1 MTQIDYL
8 PHAPHHCVVA
18 SVGRVGQNVHIAP
31 APARVWMA
39 QTIRPMCPTNAR
51 AHADAHAECTIAG
64 IPETASALEQ
74 NLCDI
79 PRQLAMAGDG

>member
-1 MTQIDYL
+1 
-8 PHAPHHCVVA
+8 
-18 SVGRVGQNVHIAP
+18 
-31 APARVWMA
+31 MA

-79 PRQLAMAGDG
+79 PRQLAMAGDGERRKAKSLPATLPIAIRASHAAD